1 MSSLVP
7 NPEVDARRSIERWE
21 NEGGR
26 VRVGSAIPSH
36 LNRPSNVRHSR
47 SDPGSGSR
55 EASPT
60 VGQDAPANSLLGSH
74 VEGRVKKTTNCAA
87 VLLGPP
93 GSGKTTLVRSLA
105 AVNPISVV
113 ETGNLL

>member
-26 VRVGSAIPSH
+26 VRLGTAVPSH
-36 LNRPSNVRHSR
+36 LNRPSNVPHSEA
-47 SDPGSGSR
+47 DPGFR
-55 EASPT
+55 ESSPT
-60 VGQDAPANSLLGSH
+60 GGADAPGQSLLGSH

-105 AVNPISVV
+105 AV
-113 ETGNLL
+113 